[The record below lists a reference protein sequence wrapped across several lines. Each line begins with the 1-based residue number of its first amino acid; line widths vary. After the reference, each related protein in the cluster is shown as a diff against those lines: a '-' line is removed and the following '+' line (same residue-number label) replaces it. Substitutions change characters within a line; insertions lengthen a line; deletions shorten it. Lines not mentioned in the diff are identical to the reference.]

1 LQDIHTFDDVDQG
14 IRQAFAMKDSEWI
27 LIEDLFNYTLPD
39 FKGDSSSPGRQ
50 RTHRQDKEKNIE
62 PELQAYCEYFMRV
75 LKAGFGQDKQ
85 IDAVIFQERTSPYL
99 PVRLVAFY
107 LNPPVQEGI
116 KIEPLDSPTLLKRL
130 DLLNKTFIAQGH
142 KEGIFYQRVARIY
155 TSSQI
160 HGHTVPTIYF
170 VKPDKIRYWTRSMA
184 LRDADEVAA
193 DMMLCRDSVERR
205 TETGIE

>member
-1 LQDIHTFDDVDQG
+1 
-14 IRQAFAMKDSEWI
+14 
-27 LIEDLFNYTLPD
+27 
-39 FKGDSSSPGRQ
+39 
-50 RTHRQDKEKNIE
+50 
-62 PELQAYCEYFMRV
+62 MRV

-85 IDAVIFQERTSPYL
+85 IGATIFQEQTTSYL

-107 LNPPVQEGI
+107 LNQPIHEGI
-116 KIEPLDSPTLLKRL
+116 KIEPIDSPTLLKRL
-130 DLLNKTFIAQGH
+130 DVLNKTFIEQGH

-160 HGHTVPTIYF
+160 QGQTVPTIYF

-193 DMMLCRDSVERR
+193 DIILWRNSVERGA
-205 TETGIE
+205 ETGTE